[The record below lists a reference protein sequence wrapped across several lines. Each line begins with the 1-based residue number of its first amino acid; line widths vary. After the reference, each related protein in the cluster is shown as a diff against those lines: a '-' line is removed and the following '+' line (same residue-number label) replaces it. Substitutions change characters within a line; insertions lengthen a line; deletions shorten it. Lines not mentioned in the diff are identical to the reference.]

1 MKNKMEDTK
10 EIEDTKEREERPVEL
25 RDTVFFAE
33 RGRKYEILKGSVVV
47 VLEHYEFRLNETIR
61 TNRFKVVL
69 KNDDRED
76 GLYALPHG
84 ERVLSYEDFG
94 KKVFKTEK
102 EAEEK
107 LLKIEELEKQLRE
120 LKR

>member
-1 MKNKMEDTK
+1 MKNKRKDK
-10 EIEDTKEREERPVEL
+10 KEREERPVEL
-25 RDTVFFAE
+25 KDTVFFSE

-47 VLEHYEFRLNETIR
+47 ILEHCEFRLNETIR

-69 KNDDRED
+69 KNEERDG
-76 GLYALPHG
+76 GLYDQPPG

-107 LLKIEELEKQLRE
+107 LLKIEELEKQLQE

>member
-1 MKNKMEDTK
+1 M
-10 EIEDTKEREERPVEL
+10 EL

-33 RGRKYEILKGSVVV
+33 RGRKCEILKGSVVV
-47 VLEHYEFRLNETIR
+47 ILEHCEFRLNGTVR
-61 TNRFKVVL
+61 TNKFRVVL
-69 KNDDRED
+69 KNDDIFG
-76 GLYALPHG
+76 GLLAQPHG

-102 EAEEK
+102 EEEEK
-107 LLKIEELEKQLRE
+107 LLKIEELEKQLQE

>member
-1 MKNKMEDTK
+1 MKNKKKDS
-10 EIEDTKEREERPVEL
+10 KEREEIPVEL
-25 RDTVFFAE
+25 KDTVFFAE
-33 RGRKYEILKGSVVV
+33 RGLNGEILKGSVVV
-47 VLEHYEFRLNETIR
+47 ILEHLEFRLNETIR

-69 KNDDRED
+69 KNDEREG
-76 GLYALPHG
+76 GLYAQPPG

-107 LLKIEELEKQLRE
+107 LLKIEELEKQLQE

>member
-1 MKNKMEDTK
+1 MKNKRKGTK
-10 EIEDTKEREERPVEL
+10 EIEERPVEL
-25 RDTVFFAE
+25 KDTVFFAE
-33 RGRKYEILKGSVVV
+33 RGRMCGILKGSVVV
-47 VLEHYEFRLNETIR
+47 ILEHCEFRLNETIR

-76 GLYALPHG
+76 GLYAQPHG
-84 ERVLSYEDFG
+84 ERILSYEDFG
-94 KKVFKTEK
+94 KKFFKTEK

>member
-1 MKNKMEDTK
+1 MKNKKKDS
-10 EIEDTKEREERPVEL
+10 KEREERPVEL
-25 RDTVFFAE
+25 KDTVFFAE
-33 RGRKYEILKGSVVV
+33 RVRRCEILKGSVVSIV
-47 VLEHYEFRLNETIR
+47 EHREFCLNGIVE

-69 KNDDRED
+69 KNDEID
-76 GLYALPHG
+76 GGLRAQPHG

-107 LLKIEELEKQLRE
+107 LLKIEELEKQLQE

>member
-1 MKNKMEDTK
+1 MKNKKKDS
-10 EIEDTKEREERPVEL
+10 KEREERPVEL
-25 RDTVFFAE
+25 KDTVFFAE
-33 RGRKYEILKGSVVV
+33 RGLNGEILKGSVVV
-47 VLEHYEFRLNETIR
+47 ILEHLEFRLNETIR

-69 KNDDRED
+69 KNDERYG
-76 GLYALPHG
+76 GLYAQPPG
-84 ERVLSYEDFG
+84 ERFLSYEDFG

-107 LLKIEELEKQLRE
+107 LLKIEELEKKLQE

>member
-1 MKNKMEDTK
+1 MKNKREDK
-10 EIEDTKEREERPVEL
+10 KEREERPVEL
-25 RDTVFFAE
+25 KDTVFFAE

-47 VLEHYEFRLNETIR
+47 ILEHCEFRLNETIR

-69 KNDDRED
+69 KNEEREG
-76 GLYALPHG
+76 GLHAQLLG
-84 ERVLSYEDFG
+84 ERVLSYEDLG

-107 LLKIEELEKQLRE
+107 LLKIEELEKQLQE

>member
-1 MKNKMEDTK
+1 MKNKRK
-10 EIEDTKEREERPVEL
+10 DTKEREESPVGL
-25 RDTVFFAE
+25 KDTVFFAE
-33 RGRKYEILKGSVVV
+33 RGRKCEILKGSVVV
-47 VLEHYEFRLNETIR
+47 ILEHCEFRLNGIFE

-69 KNDDRED
+69 KNDEIEG
-76 GLYALPHG
+76 GLCAQPHG
-84 ERVLSYEDFG
+84 ERVLNYEDFG

-107 LLKIEELEKQLRE
+107 LLKIEELEKQLQE

>member
-1 MKNKMEDTK
+1 MKNKRK
-10 EIEDTKEREERPVEL
+10 DTKEREERPVEL
-25 RDTVFFAE
+25 KDTVFFAE
-33 RGRKYEILKGSVVV
+33 RGLNDKILKGRVVIIV
-47 VLEHYEFRLNETIR
+47 EHCEFRLNETIR

-76 GLYALPHG
+76 LLCARPHG

>member
-1 MKNKMEDTK
+1 MKNKKKDS
-10 EIEDTKEREERPVEL
+10 KEREERPVDL

-33 RGRKYEILKGSVVV
+33 RGLNDEILKGSVAIIV
-47 VLEHYEFRLNETIR
+47 ERCEFRSNETVR
-61 TNRFKVVL
+61 TNIFKVVL
-69 KNDDRED
+69 KNDEKYGGSHAQPHRE
-76 GLYALPHG
+76 
-84 ERVLSYEDFG
+84 RILSYEDVG

-107 LLKIEELEKQLRE
+107 LLKIEELEKQLQE

>member
-1 MKNKMEDTK
+1 MKNKK
-10 EIEDTKEREERPVEL
+10 EDTKEREESPVEL
-25 RDTVFFAE
+25 KDTVFFAE
-33 RGRKYEILKGSVVV
+33 RGRKGEILKGSVVV
-47 VLEHYEFRLNETIR
+47 IVEHSEFRLNETIR
-61 TNRFKVVL
+61 TNRFKVLL
-69 KNDDRED
+69 KNDDTFG
-76 GLYALPHG
+76 GLRAKPHG

-107 LLKIEELEKQLRE
+107 LLKIEELEKQLQE

>member
-1 MKNKMEDTK
+1 MKNK
-10 EIEDTKEREERPVEL
+10 PVEL
-25 RDTVFFAE
+25 KDTVFFAE
-33 RGRKYEILKGSVVV
+33 RGQKCEILKGSVVV
-47 VLEHYEFRLNETIR
+47 ILEHCEFRLNETIR

-69 KNDDRED
+69 KNDERDT
-76 GLYALPHG
+76 GLYAQPHG

-107 LLKIEELEKQLRE
+107 LLKIEELEKQLQE

>member
-1 MKNKMEDTK
+1 MNNKR
-10 EIEDTKEREERPVEL
+10 EDTKEREERPVKL
-25 RDTVFFAE
+25 RDTVFFVE
-33 RGRKYEILKGSVVV
+33 RGRNDEILKGSVVV
-47 VLEHYEFRLNETIR
+47 ILEHCEFRLNETIR

-69 KNDDRED
+69 KNDDREG
-76 GLYALPHG
+76 GLCARPHG

-107 LLKIEELEKQLRE
+107 LLKIEELEKQLQE

>member
-1 MKNKMEDTK
+1 MKNKMK
-10 EIEDTKEREERPVEL
+10 DTKEREERPVEL
-25 RDTVFFAE
+25 KDTVFFVE
-33 RGRKYEILKGSVVV
+33 RGRNGEILKGSVVV
-47 VLEHYEFRLNETIR
+47 IVEHSEFRLNGIVE
-61 TNRFKVVL
+61 TNRFKVLL
-69 KNDDRED
+69 KSDDRED
-76 GLYALPHG
+76 GLHAQPHV

-107 LLKIEELEKQLRE
+107 LLKIEDLEKQLQE

>member
-1 MKNKMEDTK
+1 MKNKM
-10 EIEDTKEREERPVEL
+10 EDTKEREERPVEL

-33 RGRKYEILKGSVVV
+33 RGREYEILKGSVVV
-47 VLEHYEFRLNETIR
+47 ILEHCEFRLNGTVR
-61 TNRFKVVL
+61 TNKFKVVL
-69 KNDDRED
+69 KNDYLFG
-76 GLYALPHG
+76 GLFAQPHG

-107 LLKIEELEKQLRE
+107 LLKIEELEKQLQE

>member
-1 MKNKMEDTK
+1 MKNKRKDS
-10 EIEDTKEREERPVEL
+10 KEREERPVEL
-25 RDTVFFAE
+25 KDTVFFAE
-33 RGRKYEILKGSVVV
+33 RGRKNEILKGSVVV
-47 VLEHYEFRLNETIR
+47 ILEHCEFRLNGTVR
-61 TNRFKVVL
+61 TNKFKVVL
-69 KNDDRED
+69 KNDDIFG
-76 GLYALPHG
+76 GLLAQPHG

-107 LLKIEELEKQLRE
+107 LLKIEELEKQLQE

>member
-1 MKNKMEDTK
+1 MKNKM
-10 EIEDTKEREERPVEL
+10 EDTKEREERPVEL
-25 RDTVFFAE
+25 KDTVFFSE
-33 RGRKYEILKGSVVV
+33 RGLNDEILKGRVAIIV
-47 VLEHYEFRLNETIR
+47 ERCEFRLNETVR
-61 TNRFKVVL
+61 TNIFQVVL
-69 KNDDRED
+69 KNDERYG
-76 GLYALPHG
+76 GLHAQPHR

-107 LLKIEELEKQLRE
+107 LLKIEELEKQLQE

>member
-1 MKNKMEDTK
+1 MKNKREDK
-10 EIEDTKEREERPVEL
+10 KEREEGPVGL
-25 RDTVFFAE
+25 KDTVFFAE
-33 RGRKYEILKGSVVV
+33 RGRMGEILKGSVVV
-47 VLEHYEFRLNETIR
+47 IVEQCEFRLNGTVR
-61 TNRFKVVL
+61 TNKFYVVL
-69 KNDDRED
+69 KNDDIF
-76 GLYALPHG
+76 GGFLVQPHG

-107 LLKIEELEKQLRE
+107 LLKIEELEKQLQE

>member
-1 MKNKMEDTK
+1 MNNKRKDSK
-10 EIEDTKEREERPVEL
+10 EIEERPVEL
-25 RDTVFFAE
+25 KDTVFFAE
-33 RGRKYEILKGSVVV
+33 RGLNDEILKGRVVIIV
-47 VLEHYEFRLNETIR
+47 ERCEFRLNETVR
-61 TNRFKVVL
+61 TNIFQVVL
-69 KNDDRED
+69 KNDERYG
-76 GLYALPHG
+76 GLHAQPHG

>member
-1 MKNKMEDTK
+1 MKNKMK
-10 EIEDTKEREERPVEL
+10 DTKEREERPVEL

-33 RGRKYEILKGSVVV
+33 RGRKYEVLKGSVVV
-47 VLEHYEFRLNETIR
+47 ILEHYEFRLNETIR

-69 KNDDRED
+69 KNDEREG
-76 GLYALPHG
+76 GLYAQPHG

-94 KKVFKTEK
+94 EKVFKTEK

-107 LLKIEELEKQLRE
+107 LLKVEELEKQLQE

>member
-1 MKNKMEDTK
+1 MNNKR
-10 EIEDTKEREERPVEL
+10 EDTKEREERPVEL
-25 RDTVFFAE
+25 KDTVFFAE
-33 RGRKYEILKGSVVV
+33 RGRGYEILKGGVVV
-47 VLEHYEFRLNETIR
+47 ILEHCEFRLNGTIR
-61 TNRFKVVL
+61 TNRFKVLL
-69 KNDDRED
+69 KNDEIDG
-76 GLYALPHG
+76 GLYAQPHG

-107 LLKIEELEKQLRE
+107 LLKIEELEKQLQE

>member
-1 MKNKMEDTK
+1 MKNKRK
-10 EIEDTKEREERPVEL
+10 DTKEREERPVEIK
-25 RDTVFFAE
+25 DTVFFAE
-33 RGRKYEILKGSVVV
+33 RGWMGEILKGRVVV
-47 VLEHYEFRLNETIR
+47 ILEHCEFRLNETIR

-69 KNDDRED
+69 KNDEIN
-76 GLYALPHG
+76 GWLYAQTPG
-84 ERVLSYEDFG
+84 ERVLNYEDFG

-107 LLKIEELEKQLRE
+107 LLKIEGLEKQLQE

>member
-1 MKNKMEDTK
+1 MKNKRKDSK
-10 EIEDTKEREERPVEL
+10 EIEERPVEL
-25 RDTVFFAE
+25 KDTVFFAE
-33 RGRKYEILKGSVVV
+33 RGRMGEILKGSVVV
-47 VLEHYEFRLNETIR
+47 ILEHCEFRLNETIR

-69 KNDDRED
+69 KNEEREG
-76 GLYALPHG
+76 GLYAQPPG
-84 ERVLSYEDFG
+84 ERVLSYEDLG

-107 LLKIEELEKQLRE
+107 LLKIEELEKQLQE

>member
-1 MKNKMEDTK
+1 MKNKR
-10 EIEDTKEREERPVEL
+10 EDTKEREERQVEL
-25 RDTVFFAE
+25 KDAVFFAE
-33 RGRKYEILKGSVVV
+33 RGRNDEILKGSVVIIV
-47 VLEHYEFRLNETIR
+47 EHCEFRLNETIR
-61 TNRFKVVL
+61 TNRFKVLL
-69 KNDDRED
+69 KNDEIYG
-76 GLYALPHG
+76 GLHAQPHG

-120 LKR
+120 LGGL